1 VAEVRGKHRL
11 KAGDERTGLAAP
23 RRGHPPR
30 HDSGHVNRDNLRH
43 DDDAITPPHGFPAI
57 TADGPDIAAAN
68 GAGPVVQPAKPAA
81 PAVVAARS
89 QPSIPSIGAIVLIV
103 ANVLTLGDIRAPFIG
118 PAIGFGFLV
127 IGPIYLLFTTDI
139 WRGTSAVERAGY
151 SLTAGLLLLMLGGLT
166 INTVLPPL
174 GVARPLDPVPIVI
187 MGDVITAALYELRRR
202 RPAPVDW
209 GAHLVALQPCAVRV
223 LVLAVVCPVLAILG
237 ANRLNNNAGDQV
249 SLATLICVVV
259 LLILM
264 LRWRRQLSDAV
275 IGIAI
280 YLMSLAFLLMT
291 SLRGWSVTGHDIQ
304 SEYRVFQ
311 LTEAH
316 GRWELSAFHTAY
328 NACLSITILPTEISR
343 VVNVDDPYVYKVFF
357 QILFALCPVLAY
369 TVARRY
375 ASKFLALLAVIYF
388 VGFPTYYNDM
398 PFINRQ
404 EIAFLFVCASVL
416 ALTNSR
422 WPQSRRRTVFLI
434 AALGVELSHYSTM
447 YLLLGTVAAC
457 WLAGTAVRLA
467 RRLRRK
473 AAAGPGQAPWQ
484 GTTRTVGFG
493 SVLTVGAMV
502 ALWGGLATQSAGP
515 LLTDLASAVSELG
528 HANSAT
534 SYGVLSRTSLSPQQV
549 LDDYRT
555 AALKQ
560 NAATPGSLY
569 LPYNTVARYQT
580 PLDNEPSLPLTTIGR
595 ALTRA
600 GIPVATINTDVR
612 SGAAKDEQL
621 FIAAGFCAFLF
632 SRRFRRRVSHEVI
645 YLCAGSIVMV
655 GVFTAFPALS
665 IDYGVLRALQEALIL
680 TAPVLVIG
688 SVALFSPFGDKWS
701 QRIAGVV
708 CLGIFTSTIGLMP
721 QLLGGY
727 PAQLSLNNS
736 GQYYDIYYVH
746 PQDVAAVNWL
756 VGKPGV
762 LPSGLQAS
770 MGPFTS
776 NMFAF
781 NSLAD
786 VNGNQF
792 VYDIYPALIQR
803 QSWVLLNYGILHS
816 GRAPLESQGE
826 LLTYA
831 YPTPLLQATKNLVYN
846 NGGAEIYK

>member
-11 KAGDERTGLAAP
+11 KPGTALTARPAAQP
-23 RRGHPPR
+23 GHLPR
-30 HDSGHVNRDNLRH
+30 HDDSHVGHENLRS
-43 DDDAITPPHGFPAI
+43 DEALTPPHGFPAI
-57 TADGPDIAAAN
+57 TADDSGFPAANRARTQARPARAAGTAAA
-68 GAGPVVQPAKPAA
+68 
-81 PAVVAARS
+81 AVRS
-89 QPSIPSIGAIVLIV
+89 QPPVPSIGAIVLIV
-103 ANVLTLGDIRAPFIG
+103 ANVLTLADIRVPFIG
-118 PAIGFGFLV
+118 PAVGFGFLV

-139 WRGTSAVERAGY
+139 WRGSPAVERLGY
-151 SLTAGLLLLMLGGLT
+151 SVTAGLLLLMLGGLT
-166 INTVLPPL
+166 INTILPPL
-174 GVARPLDPVPIVI
+174 GITRPLDPVPIVI
-187 MGDVITAALYELRRR
+187 LGDVLTAALYELRRR
-202 RPAPVDW
+202 RPAPVSW
-209 GAHLVALQPCAVRV
+209 RAYLAALPPSATRLLIAATLCPA
-223 LVLAVVCPVLAILG
+223 LAVLG
-237 ANRLNNNAGDQV
+237 ANRLNNDAGDEV
-249 SLATLICVVV
+249 SLVTLGLVVV
-259 LLILM
+259 LAIAM

-275 IGIAI
+275 ISVAV
-280 YLMSLAFLLMT
+280 YLISLAFLLMT

-357 QILFALCPVLAY
+357 QILFALCPVMVY
-369 TVARRY
+369 TIARRF
-375 ASKFLALLAVIYF
+375 ASKYVSLLAIIYF

-416 ALTNSR
+416 AVTNSR
-422 WPQSRRRTVFLI
+422 WPQSRRRAVFLI

-447 YLLLGTVAAC
+447 YLLLGTVAVC
-457 WLAGTAVRLA
+457 WLAGSVIRIG

-473 AAAGPGQAPWQ
+473 AMAGADQRAWQ
-484 GTTRTVGFG
+484 GPSRTVGLG
-493 SVLTVGAMV
+493 SVLTVAAMV

-515 LLTDLASAVSELG
+515 LVTDLANAVSELG

-534 SYGVLSRTSLSPQQV
+534 SYGVLSRTSLTPQQV
-549 LDDYRT
+549 LDDYRA

-560 NAATPGSLY
+560 NAATPGALY
-569 LPYNTVARYQT
+569 LPYNTVARYPT
-580 PLDNEPSLPLTTIGR
+580 PLDNEPSLPLTTVGR
-595 ALTRA
+595 TLNHL
-600 GIPVATINTDVR
+600 GIPVATVNTDVR
-612 SGAAKDEQL
+612 QGAAKDEQL
-621 FIAAGFCAFLF
+621 FIAAGFGAFLV
-632 SRRFRRRVSHEVI
+632 SGRFRRRVSHEVI
-645 YLCAGSIVMV
+645 YLCAGSILMV

-680 TAPVLVIG
+680 TAPLLVIG
-688 SVALFSPFGDKWS
+688 SVALFSPFGEKWS
-701 QRIAGVV
+701 LRIAGII

-756 VGKPGV
+756 AGKPGV

-770 MGPFTS
+770 LGPFTS
-776 NMFAF
+776 DMFAF
-781 NSLAD
+781 NSLSD

-792 VYDIYPALIQR
+792 VYDLYPALIQR
-803 QSWVLLNYGILHS
+803 KSWVLLNYALLRS

-831 YPTPLLQATKNLVYN
+831 YPTQLLQATKNLVYN